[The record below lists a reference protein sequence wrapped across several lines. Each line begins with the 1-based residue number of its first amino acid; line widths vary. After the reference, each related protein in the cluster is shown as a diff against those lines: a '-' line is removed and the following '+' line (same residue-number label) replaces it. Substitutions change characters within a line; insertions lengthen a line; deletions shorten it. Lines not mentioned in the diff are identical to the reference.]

1 VRNIYKM
8 SLSISELKN
17 LIADGAEDGAGTG
30 GIEVTSEDVGP
41 YSQMD
46 SEVPP
51 ALYPERR
58 TVTDP
63 GKVAELKECLIKQIE
78 LFEQMQPRRTK
89 FPSSLRYKYGD
100 DLRMYSVEELQK
112 ISSCQSNLSNVNKM
126 SRIGTIMFLGL
137 AQASEGYID
146 GLKGFSDNLSGSMSE
161 IQECISEILLE
172 QSEYIEELTSP
183 YARLGLVVGMAGL
196 TTYTNNMRSGTV
208 MADQSVNNVSSTTG
222 VEQNVKNE
230 QSVDNVS
237 STTPVVPRVIKQSD
251 ISPCSS
257 TGLVMPAAKKKAYTR
272 TKPYRRN
279 GKIFCHL
286 TGKVIG
292 TY

>member
-1 VRNIYKM
+1 M

-17 LIADGAEDGAGTG
+17 LIADGAEDTG
-30 GIEVTSEDVGP
+30 RGIEVTSEPAGDSMGDTG
-41 YSQMD
+41 YSRMEA
-46 SEVPP
+46 EVPP

-63 GKVAELKECLIKQIE
+63 GKVAELKECLVKQIE

-100 DLRMYSVEELQK
+100 DLNMYSIEELQK

-137 AQASEGYID
+137 AQAGEGYIEN
-146 GLKGFSDNLSGSMSE
+146 LKGFSDNLSGSVSE

-172 QSEYIEELTSP
+172 QSEYLEELTSP
-183 YARLGLVVGMAGL
+183 YARLGLVIGMAGL
-196 TTYTNNMRSGTV
+196 QTVAANMQKSAASGTV
-208 MADQSVNNVSSTTG
+208 MVPATVIEPH
-222 VEQNVKNE
+222 VEKVE
-230 QSVDNVS
+230 
-237 STTPVVPRVIKQSD
+237 PRVDVNAELFKEIKSSEPKIIQQSD

-257 TGLVMPAAKKKAYTR
+257 TGLVPVAKKKAYTR

>member
-1 VRNIYKM
+1 M

-17 LIADGAEDGAGTG
+17 LIADGAEDHGTG

-41 YSQMD
+41 REVSGYSQMD

-196 TTYTNNMRSGTV
+196 TTYTNNMRAGASTV
-208 MADQSVNNVSSTTG
+208 MVDQNVNSVSSKP

-230 QSVDNVS
+230 QSVDS
-237 STTPVVPRVIKQSD
+237 KPVEPRVIQQSD

-257 TGLVMPAAKKKAYTR
+257 TGLVMPPAKKKAYTR